1 MVQLEKGVSMK
12 QVNNRTNA
20 GGRAAKLVSGIPHEV
35 AMALLAAQ
43 VWLMPVS
50 GQAQEAGADNPVLVV
65 NRAAAD
71 DTNVI
76 FNADAIAELPRIEF
90 TTTTPWTMGTHSFS
104 GPSLLSVLREAQ
116 ADGTNIRLEALNGYS
131 VELPVEQLNT
141 TAPIVADRIDGRSLS
156 IRDKGP
162 LWVVYPYDSDLEFQ
176 TEVTYARSVWQLVSI
191 TVLRD

>member
-1 MVQLEKGVSMK
+1 MK

-35 AMALLAAQ
+35 AVALLAAQ

-76 FNADAIAELPRIEF
+76 FNANAIAELPRIEF

>member
-1 MVQLEKGVSMK
+1 VVQLEKGVSMK